1 MSDQIFLY
9 GALGLYFAGML
20 LIGYLAFKRTTD
32 HEDYMLGGR
41 NLPPWV
47 AAISAVRPGPS
58 GLRGGSALETMRIL
72 LRARFCSSPVC
83 CVRFSTVS

>member
-20 LIGYLAFKRTTD
+20 LIGYLAFRRTTD

-41 NLPPWV
+41 NLPP
-47 AAISAVRPGPS
+47 
-58 GLRGGSALETMRIL
+58 
-72 LRARFCSSPVC
+72 
-83 CVRFSTVS
+83 